1 MLHEQRTAGIVH
13 DQTVSVLHACNI
25 DIQLQIVTNKIEIL
39 LFGQIHK
46 WNSENELCIANI
58 SAHTR
63 TIRTDVVLDSTV
75 RHTVQRNGHTTDDLP
90 QWLPAG

>member
-46 WNSENELCIANI
+46 
-58 SAHTR
+58 
-63 TIRTDVVLDSTV
+63 
-75 RHTVQRNGHTTDDLP
+75 
-90 QWLPAG
+90 